1 MNWDV
6 LVVGGGSAGLA
17 AAVSAAGLGAKT
29 CLVERHGF
37 SGGMATAA
45 LVHSICGLYQLTD
58 GTPGPYANPGF
69 ASQFAERLRQS
80 GGATGPVRLGRVE
93 VLFHQP
99 VAFAGLGD
107 DFLSRSKNLTVKFH
121 SELLA
126 VSSSSESPKSIEEV
140 EIICRGVRGT
150 LRPRMVVDAT
160 GDAAVAALSG
170 AACEM
175 VDPVRLQR
183 PAYVCRLE
191 GIGAEDLNEA
201 GRLRLARSMAHG
213 VHSKQ
218 LSPAALGVTF
228 RAIPEDGGFFAT
240 INLEDPEG
248 YDPLDPAS
256 LTRLEMSGR
265 QLARELVNYLAKNI
279 EGFAGLRIAALPVRV
294 GVRES
299 RRLVGRQRVETED
312 LAAGSQPADTVAW
325 ATWPIELRERANAV
339 TLKYPDH
346 NRPCGIPLGALRSRD
361 RGNLFAAGRCVS
373 SSHEAQASLRVIGT
387 CFATGEAVG
396 IAAAL
401 AADGEREPTA
411 TRIAEKRAD
420 LIHHEYC

>member
-6 LVVGGGSAGLA
+6 VVVGGGSAGLA

-37 SGGMATAA
+37 CGGMATAA
-45 LVHSICGLYQLTD
+45 LVHSICGLYELTE
-58 GTPGPYANPGF
+58 GSPGGYANPGF
-69 ASQFAERLRQS
+69 ASQFAERLCRS
-80 GGATGPVRLGRVE
+80 GGATGPIRLGRVE
-93 VLFHQP
+93 VLFHRP
-99 VAFAGLGD
+99 VAFAGLAD
-107 DFLSRSKNLTVKFH
+107 DFMARCKNLTVKFH
-121 SELLA
+121 SELLSA
-126 VSSSSESPKSIEEV
+126 SSSLESQKSIEEV
-140 EIICRGVRGT
+140 EILCRGVRET
-150 LRPRMVVDAT
+150 LLPRMVVDTT
-160 GDAAVAALSG
+160 GDATLASLSG

-175 VDPVRLQR
+175 ADPVRLQR

-191 GIGAEDLNEA
+191 GIGSEDLNET
-201 GRLRLARSMAHG
+201 GRLRLARSIAHG
-213 VHSKQ
+213 VHAKQ

-228 RAIPEDGGFFAT
+228 RAIPNHGGLFAT
-240 INLEDPEG
+240 INLEDPQS
-248 YDPLDPAS
+248 YDPLDPAC

-265 QLARELVNYLAKNI
+265 GLARELVNYLAQNI
-279 EGFAGLRIAALPVRV
+279 DGFGGLRIAAYPVRV

-312 LAAGSQPADTVAW
+312 LVTGNRRLDAVAW
-325 ATWPIELRERANAV
+325 ATWPMEMRERANAV
-339 TLKYPDH
+339 TLKYPEE

-387 CFATGEAVG
+387 CFATGEAAG

-401 AADGEREPTA
+401 AADGETEPTA
-411 TRIAEKRAD
+411 ARIAEKRVG
-420 LIHHEYC
+420 LIQHEYC

>member
-29 CLVERHGF
+29 CLLERHGF
-37 SGGMATAA
+37 AGGMATAA
-45 LVHSICGLYQLTD
+45 LVHSICGLYQLTE
-58 GTPGPYANPGF
+58 GTPGAYANPGF

-99 VAFAGLGD
+99 VAFAGLAD

-126 VSSSSESPKSIEEV
+126 ASSSSGPLKSIEEV
-140 EIICRGVRGT
+140 EIVCRGGRET
-150 LRPRMVVDAT
+150 LRPRMVVDTT
-160 GDAAVAALSG
+160 GDATLAALSG

-175 VDPVRLQR
+175 ADPIRLQR

-191 GIGAEDLNEA
+191 GIGAEDLNEN
-201 GRLRLARSMAHG
+201 GRLRLARSIAHG
-213 VHSKQ
+213 VHAKQ

-228 RAIPEDGGFFAT
+228 RAISEEGGLFAT

-248 YDPLDPAS
+248 YNPLDPAC
-256 LTRLEMSGR
+256 LTRLEINGR
-265 QLARELVNYLAKNI
+265 QLARELVNYLAKNV
-279 EGFAGLRIAALPVRV
+279 EGFGGLRIAAYPARV

-299 RRLVGRQRVETED
+299 RRLVGRQRVEAAD
-312 LAAGSQPADTVAW
+312 LAAGCQPADAVAM
-325 ATWPIELRERANAV
+325 ATWPMESRERANAV
-339 TLKYPDH
+339 TLKFPDH

-387 CFATGEAVG
+387 CFATGEAAG

-401 AADGEREPTA
+401 AANGETEPTA
-411 TRIAEKRAD
+411 TRIGKKRED
-420 LIHHEYC
+420 LIQDEYC